1 MDLNLADK
9 DAAWVSQFL
18 ASRRTTRDFLPTPV
32 APEIINQILK
42 DSLTAPSWSNTRPF
56 KVAVATGEVR
66 DRISDEFL
74 ARWLVLSKIMRK
86 GLKNKLRLIFTRY
99 GLPTSNRSIVK
110 PYVAE
115 LKPRAQRVGKEL
127 YELFGVKRGDRTAR
141 DAQWGK
147 NYSFFGAPVELFIY
161 IHKSLH
167 VYAASDVGLM
177 MQNLMLSAHAHGLG
191 TCAQG
196 AVNILHRKEIAEA
209 KDVDAKRKELVDDY
223 TEKFSNPYLAAERGT
238 IDSVIEPEDSRQY
251 ITKAFRT
258 LKTKRDT
265 LPARKHGNI
274 PL

>member
-1 MDLNLADK
+1 MNSNQPDPQ
-9 DAAWVSQFL
+9 WISEFL
-18 ASRRTTRDFLPTPV
+18 ASRRSTRDFLSTPV
-32 APEIINQILK
+32 PDEILDQILT

-56 KVAVATGEVR
+56 KVAIATGEVR
-66 DRISDEFL
+66 DRISGEFL
-74 ARWLVLSKIMRK
+74 SRWHVLSRIMRK
-86 GLKNKLRLIFTRY
+86 GIRNKLRLIYSRY

-115 LKPRAQRVGKEL
+115 LRPRAQRVGKEL

-167 VYAASDVGLM
+167 IYAASDAGLM

-196 AVNILHRKEIAEA
+196 AVNIWDDVIRKEFDIP
-209 KDVDAKRKELVDDY
+209 KDYRLLCGLAIGYPSDAPVNSFQANR
-223 TEKFSNPYLAAERGT
+223 
-238 IDSVIEPEDSRQY
+238 IDVSEMVVKPKKS
-251 ITKAFRT
+251 K
-258 LKTKRDT
+258 
-265 LPARKHGNI
+265 
-274 PL
+274 